1 MCESCRRTATPRDLQ
16 PLRQSSTLL
25 RNPLLV
31 AARQS
36 HFGPCGPVRAKLV
49 GHQHFGCKALFLEQL
64 THQLHGCSLV
74 APSLHEQVENLAL
87 IVNRAP
93 QPELSARN
101 HYGQASGA
109 GESHPRALSEPDV
122 TLSRHPAPIV
132 RPRPWI
138 KLQ

>member
-36 HFGPCGPVRAKLV
+36 HFGPRGPVRAKLV
-49 GHQHFGCKALFLEQL
+49 GHQHFGARPCFLSSL
-64 THQLHGCSLV
+64 RISFTGCSLV
-74 APSLHEQVENLAL
+74 APSIARAESSLAL

-101 HYGQASGA
+101 HLRSGEWRR
-109 GESHPRALSEPDV
+109 GNLTPALSQNR
-122 TLSRHPAPIV
+122 T
-132 RPRPWI
+132 
-138 KLQ
+138 